1 MFFVTSIHS
10 LPITQKKLSLTSLIA
25 IDFISILLIRNT
37 YRYTR
42 FPYPFR
48 NAIQFLMSGLLQ
60 IMVGRFTV
68 DGINHHLTGS
78 NLLDSFQPGKNKFI
92 GCIIHILSFITSF
105 EKHGL
110 DNAVPFERF
119 HSFYNLPDGIMSGR
133 TVKYTDILFIHRI
146 QASNTAGRWIKVE
159 LLSTLTFAFGK

>member
-1 MFFVTSIHS
+1 MDKWQLLMVCAMF
-10 LPITQKKLSLTSLIA
+10 L
-25 IDFISILLIRNT
+25 R
-37 YRYTR
+37 
-42 FPYPFR
+42 
-48 NAIQFLMSGLLQ
+48 M
-60 IMVGRFTV
+60 
-68 DGINHHLTGS
+68 
-78 NLLDSFQPGKNKFI
+78 PGKNKFI

-146 QASNTAGRWIKVE
+146 QFKDVVVNLV
-159 LLSTLTFAFGK
+159 